1 MGQRRWGGRS
11 APVRPVH
18 AQSTANVASGM
29 SPRLRLHP
37 LSAGLT
43 ASKARCHHGPKL
55 SLSQD
60 FGPSFPLGEP
70 RERHTAEAA
79 GPRLCFPSGSALGA
93 PPGHTC
99 HNCSSATQKAN
110 AVTRDHGG
118 FTAFPCMFRLL
129 TVSRPDVQ
137 NSSSFSVA
145 FGKLHRDALKSLTY
159 RFSEFRQDAVSVVQT
174 QLHFAFISR
183 CLLDM
188 KHQARSLE
196 IM

>member
-1 MGQRRWGGRS
+1 MAMGRPFGPCAPCARTEHCKRS
-11 APVRPVH
+11 LWNEPET
-18 AQSTANVASGM
+18 QTASSQCRTHSLQGPM
-29 SPRLRLHP
+29 SPRPEAELVTGFW
-37 LSAGLT
+37 A
-43 ASKARCHHGPKL
+43 K
-55 SLSQD
+55 
-60 FGPSFPLGEP
+60 FPLGEP

-79 GPRLCFPSGSALGA
+79 GPWLCFPSGSALGA

-110 AVTRDHGG
+110 AMIRDHGG

-129 TVSRPDVQ
+129 TVSSPDVQ

-183 CLLDM
+183 CLIDM